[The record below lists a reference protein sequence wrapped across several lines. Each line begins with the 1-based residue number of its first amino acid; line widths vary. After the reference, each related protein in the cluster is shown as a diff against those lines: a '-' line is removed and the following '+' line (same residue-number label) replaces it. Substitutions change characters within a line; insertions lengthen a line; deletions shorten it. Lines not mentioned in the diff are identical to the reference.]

1 MSSVCCWRSRKMLIV
16 KILLQKLVYKRAIA
30 FKFERLRVN
39 GTKALKWWE
48 DAVQEER
55 REMAENLVI
64 VRFGSLDEELS
75 SAIALML
82 QLPTEELTRLLLT
95 LSREELL
102 ERFGGGSN

>member
-1 MSSVCCWRSRKMLIV
+1 MLIV

-30 FKFERLRVN
+30 FKFERLRLN
-39 GTKALKWWE
+39 GTKALNCRE
-48 DAVQEER
+48 DSVQEEWP
-55 REMAENLVI
+55 EMTENLLI
-64 VRFGSLDEELS
+64 VRGGSLDEELS

-102 ERFGGGSN
+102 ERFGGSSN

>member
-1 MSSVCCWRSRKMLIV
+1 MLIV

-30 FKFERLRVN
+30 FKFERLPVN
-39 GTKALKWWE
+39 GTKSLNWRE
-48 DAVQEER
+48 DSVQEEWP
-55 REMAENLVI
+55 EMTENLLI
-64 VRFGSLDEELS
+64 VRGGSLDEELS

-102 ERFGGGSN
+102 VRFGGSSN